1 MKKFILLIMLL
12 ILMTS
17 CGMLSSTTKPLKKSY
32 LTVEVDIPD
41 RGMAISELNKEAIS
55 ILSKADLSK
64 PVNFQYKRFS
74 GNDLI
79 IFKNSESTN
88 MNPIKIEG
96 NATGYKAKYLITHT
110 EMQLSKLKGKKL
122 VKITAKGNSLSS
134 AIEAGIKNIL
144 QKELKEGQV
153 INISGKLNIVN
164 IFNINYGAKDITVDF
179 SIAYT
184 FKDNGKLTPADRANF
199 YAEFGITEYYQKHTG
214 KAYSMAEKGL
224 NTYKKCDKCLYL
236 KGILNLRDKNYDRAI
251 YNLEKAYKYNKD
263 NIYYCQKL
271 QKAYTEVYDLI
282 NTSTEQG
289 KQYKKEVQT
298 KAFAI
303 AAYIG
308 RHFNP
313 DGSVYIK
320 HKPPLSSKTLKFK
333 LPKVK
338 NTSLKN
344 GLLISELAKNE
355 LPIFNITIAFNFG
368 SVNNPKG
375 KMGMIDSIFD
385 LLKEGVEGKS
395 SKEIANFIDD
405 NGLSLSTGVTNDYS
419 TISCSSLTE
428 NSDKCIELLNL
439 LVKKAS
445 FPNGEYKKYIKKRVE
460 YYHASTANASYLANK
475 LLYRLV
481 FGKHNYGYYDA
492 TLKTLSNIKLNDI
505 KTFYKDYF
513 NPKNAYIVVSGKYSD
528 KILDNIKSKF
538 NNWNSGKII
547 EKTTKTTIKALK
559 ENRQLIYV
567 IDRPSSK
574 QAVISYGQTAPSY
587 SSKDNL
593 PLYIGNL
600 VLGGSASSRLFMRL
614 REKESLTY
622 GAYSSLSSKFEVGLF
637 KAGLSVRN
645 TVVGKAVSSLLD
657 ELKKFKEKGIVKKE
671 LNDKKGLENGT
682 FAMKLQG
689 FGYLSMLI
697 KSKMFNLPKDY
708 FKNYLSNLS
717 KLTVKDVNTAVKN
730 VITPNKGIIVI
741 VGDSK
746 SFIKQLKPFGQVVVL
761 DENLKVK
768 K

>member
-1 MKKFILLIMLL
+1 MKKFILLIMSL
-12 ILMTS
+12 ILMNS
-17 CGMLSSTTKPLKKSY
+17 CGMLGTTTKPLKKSY

-55 ILSKADLSK
+55 ILSKTNLSK
-64 PVNFQYKRFS
+64 PVNFEYKKFS
-74 GNDLI
+74 GNDII
-79 IFKNSESTN
+79 IFKNSEN
-88 MNPIKIEG
+88 ANINPIKIEG
-96 NATGYKAKYLITHT
+96 SANGYKAKYLITHT
-110 EMQLSKLKGKKL
+110 GVQLSKLKGNKL
-122 VKITAKGNSLSS
+122 VKIIAKGNSLSS
-134 AIEAGIKNIL
+134 AIETGIKNIL
-144 QKELKEGQV
+144 QKELKESQV

-164 IFNINYGAKDITVDF
+164 IFNVNYGVKDITVDF

-184 FKDNGKLTPADRANF
+184 FKNNGNLTAADRANF
-199 YAEFGITEYYQKHTG
+199 YAEVGITEYYKKHTG
-214 KAYSMAEKGL
+214 KAYSMAEKGI

-251 YNLEKAYKYNKD
+251 YNLEKAYEYNKD

-271 QKAYTEVYDLI
+271 QKAYTEIYELI

-289 KQYKKEVQT
+289 KKYKKEVQA

-320 HKPPLSSKTLKFK
+320 HKPPFSSKTLKFN
-333 LPKVK
+333 LPNVK
-338 NTSLKN
+338 NTNLKN
-344 GLLISELAKNE
+344 GLLISELVKNE
-355 LPIFNITIAFNFG
+355 LPLFNITIGFNFG
-368 SVNNPKG
+368 SVDNPKG

-419 TISCSSLTE
+419 TITCSSLTE
-428 NSDKCIELLNL
+428 NADKCIELLDL

-445 FPNGEYKKYIKKRVE
+445 FPNGEYKKYMKKRVE
-460 YYHASTANASYLANK
+460 YYHANTANASYLANK

-492 TLKTLSNIKLNDI
+492 TLKTLSNIKLDDI
-505 KTFYKDYF
+505 KAFYKDYF
-513 NPKNAYIVVSGKYSD
+513 NPKNAYIVISGKYS
-528 KILDNIKSKF
+528 KEVLNNIKSKF
-538 NNWNSGKII
+538 NDWNLGKII
-547 EKTTKTTIKALK
+547 EKTAKTTIKPLK

-574 QAVISYGQTAPSY
+574 QVVISYGQTAPSY
-587 SSKDNL
+587 SSKNTL
-593 PLYIGNL
+593 ALYMGNL
-600 VLGGSASSRLFMRL
+600 ILGGSASSRLFMRL

-622 GAYSSLSSKFEVGLF
+622 GAYSNISAKREAGLF

-645 TVVGKAVSSLLD
+645 EVVGKAVSSLLD
-657 ELKKFKEKGIVKKE
+657 ELKKFKEKGIIKKE
-671 LNDKKGLENGT
+671 LSDKKGLENGA

-689 FGYLSMLI
+689 FGYISMLI
-697 KSKMFNLPKDY
+697 KSKMFKLPKNY
-708 FKNYLSNLS
+708 FENYLSNLS
-717 KLTVKDVNTAVKN
+717 KLTVKDINNAVKN
-730 VITPNKGIIVI
+730 IITPNKGIIVI

-746 SFIKQLKPFGQVVVL
+746 SFISQLKSFGQVVVL